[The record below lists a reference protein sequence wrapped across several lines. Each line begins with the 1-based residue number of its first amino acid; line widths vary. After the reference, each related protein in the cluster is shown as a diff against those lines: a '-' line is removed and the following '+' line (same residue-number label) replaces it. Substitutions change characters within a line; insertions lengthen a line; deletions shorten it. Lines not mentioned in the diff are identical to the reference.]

1 MFNKLI
7 SIVLSCSVIFGVQ
20 VPVLAGEIFNQIEKT
35 GVIKAGYRED
45 TPPFAFVDDKGK
57 PVGYSLDI
65 LELVRQETERR
76 LGKPIKLELIVVD
89 PDTRF
94 DKIKDGTIHIECGST
109 TVTWEREK
117 TVDFAVSY
125 FASGTQMIVKKGSG
139 FANSDN
145 LKGAKIGVIP
155 NTTNEKA
162 MRIFAQGAQLIFFTS
177 EEDGMEKLTKG
188 EIDGFAGDG
197 ILLQNL
203 KKQANN
209 SQQYEIVPE
218 FPYMIESYAC
228 TIPEND
234 SAWRTTVNYS
244 IVKFMQ
250 GVVTDTPSAID
261 IYDRWFGVNGNTP
274 YPIETMADYFQGI
287 INGYEWINIDER
299 Y

>member
-7 SIVLSCSVIFGVQ
+7 SIVLSCSVVCGVQ
-20 VPVLAGEIFNQIEKT
+20 IPVLAGEIFNQIQNT

-76 LGKPIKLELIVVD
+76 LGKPVKLDLIVVD

-94 DKIKDGTIHIECGST
+94 DKIKDGSIHIECGST
-109 TVTWEREK
+109 TVTWERENI
-117 TVDFAVSY
+117 VDFGVSY
-125 FASGTQMIVKKGSG
+125 FASGTQMIVNRGSG
-139 FANSDN
+139 FANKDN

-162 MRIFAQGAQLIFFTS
+162 MKLFAQGAQLIFVTS
-177 EEDGMEKLTKG
+177 EEEGMEKLTKG

-203 KKQANN
+203 KKQADN

-234 SAWRTTVNYS
+234 SAWRTTVNYG

-274 YPIETMADYFQGI
+274 YPIETTVDYFQGI